1 MPQPRTSMPVAP
13 RAVHFGMSGR
23 FGAVVGKPAPE
34 VRPTTRLALVNKQ
47 EGLVAHLSAM
57 TVLHGSLGA
66 LLALMY
72 THLCFTFTLMG
83 SRCCDDLLHRKVALA
98 AWKTLKNP
106 LGAMAVGTASAYASP
121 IVPACPRVLDLLIA
135 EAWDS
140 TPEPQYMCRLRLQ
153 TWGGRTRPLGPS
165 MLRS

>member
-57 TVLHGSLGA
+57 TVLHGGLGA
-66 LLALMY
+66 LLAFMY
-72 THLCFTFTLMG
+72 AHLCFTFTLMG

-106 LGAMAVGTASAYASP
+106 LAPWLSGLHPLMQHP
-121 IVPACPRVLDLLIA
+121 LCLPARVC
-135 EAWDS
+135 WNF
-140 TPEPQYMCRLRLQ
+140 
-153 TWGGRTRPLGPS
+153 
-165 MLRS
+165 